1 MPIVRTGNAIGPGP
15 ILGFLSRAGG
25 IGKEDQNHRLI
36 ISVGSEQY
44 TAVLIN
50 IIQKKRRNFE

>member
-1 MPIVRTGNAIGPGP
+1 MWTARIENVTGRGL